1 MSRPAT
7 AASSSTTL
15 HRPKKR
21 KIQRVLLAGTLQT
34 LGDLSTPLPP
44 TLTAPRTHDLA
55 QAAARPKRKLDD
67 VATDEPQAKK
77 PRTTPATPQPASSR
91 PPVPLFP
98 QSQSGTQAPAL
109 SATAPSDSPEDGE
122 VRDGLPIYRNSIAV
136 VSNVPVRR
144 PRRRQVPPGYWEDMY
159 SKYQAEGVRL
169 RYSAKARIDSTYP
182 STDPRFRAL
191 PDPPPAGTAYHKFGH
206 LMARLEYVD
215 ALLCFTY
222 ALWCIDIGN
231 NACFR
236 QNWPLVLKFVEQAK
250 TQWRCDDGED
260 WERAFHGLICLVE
273 AYIHGRKWRFNLQLT
288 RTDSARL
295 MQRLQIC
302 QDAEDDRRQLKEAQL
317 EKQRAQQLPSPAP
330 SAGSTPNGLEGTGT
344 PNPATA
350 QTTPAPS
357 APPQK
362 KAQQPEQRER
372 SSQIN
377 PAHTVSVNINTVG
390 PYRSQAW
397 GLYDAKRAVDVAG
410 RLITL
415 PIMAKHFPRTFARM
429 AYSSLSTVDEHEPD
443 FDDEEG
449 ELFWPGQVVG
459 SEGLG
464 WICYMGRAMVK
475 EYAKPYRYK
484 GVDGALPLP
493 AGYHNSDDPR
503 HFPLPQEP
511 TTEAA
516 APAR

>member
-21 KIQRVLLAGTLQT
+21 HSETCPP
-34 LGDLSTPLPP
+34 PLPP

-144 PRRRQVPPGYWEDMY
+144 PRRRQVPPGYWEDM
-159 SKYQAEGVRL
+159 
-169 RYSAKARIDSTYP
+169 
-182 STDPRFRAL
+182 AL

-344 PNPATA
+344 PNPAIA